1 MKNIL
6 SWMPTILIILFFSI
20 IALMGYSE
28 WWNIAI
34 GNEADQ
40 YAWGETNENS
50 WFYHTPK
57 LYSYVKLVEGLLMSS
72 FILLGIKEMRK
83 RKIKF
88 SKWFFGCFIL
98 IILMFVSSNLRWDLI
113 TSL

>member
-6 SWMPTILIILFFSI
+6 SWMPTVLIILFFSI

-28 WWNIAI
+28 WWNITI

-40 YAWGETNENS
+40 YAWGETNENP

-57 LYSYVKLVEGLLMSS
+57 LYSYVMLVEGLLMSS
-72 FILLGIKEMRK
+72 FILFGIKEMRK

-88 SKWFFGCFIL
+88 SKWFIACFIL
-98 IILMFVSSNLRWDLI
+98 IILMFISSNLSWGLM